1 MRSPL
6 YYFFYYY
13 NRKDVK
19 LQVIFILIVTLLIY
33 AGLVFYVAWSGYRG
47 IGIKGNRWFLIAYS
61 IIMLFLS
68 VSFILARFGSGSTL
82 LAVIGNYWLALFS
95 LSLMILPLV
104 HLIMLI
110 LRLTSLHRE
119 KTRVAAAR
127 IAFVVLVAALAYGS
141 YMAYTPKVNT
151 YTIDIDKSYPE
162 DLNVVMFSDTH
173 FGYLSGKKHAERLVK
188 EVNELEPDL
197 IIIPGDIIDDDLEI
211 VEKKQIFNILG
222 GLEARLGV
230 YGSLG
235 NHDKFRG
242 ELSELITAIET
253 ANIEILYDETV
264 TIEGG
269 LALIGRKDYS
279 EGERLATEQL
289 TSQLDQSLP
298 IILLDHQP
306 YEYDEAE
313 QAGVDLVVSGH
324 THRGQVM
331 PGNLITNRLF
341 ENDWGYLKKGQL
353 HTIVSSGYGF
363 WGPPIRIGTQ
373 SEIVQIHINFNN

>member
-1 MRSPL
+1 M
-6 YYFFYYY
+6 
-13 NRKDVK
+13 
-19 LQVIFILIVTLLIY
+19 IFILIMTLLIY

-61 IIMLFLS
+61 AIILFLS
-68 VSFILARFGSGSTL
+68 VSFILARLGSGSTL
-82 LAVIGNYWLALFS
+82 LSVIGNYWLALFS

-104 HLIMLI
+104 HLAMLI
-110 LRLTSLHRE
+110 LRLTSLHR
-119 KTRVAAAR
+119 KKIRIAAAR
-127 IAFVVLVAALAYGS
+127 ITFIVLVAAFGYGS

-151 YTIDIDKSYPE
+151 YSINIDKYYPE

-173 FGYLSGKKHAERLVK
+173 FGYLSGIKHAQRLVK
-188 EVNELEPDL
+188 EVNALEPDL

-211 VEKKQIFNILG
+211 VEKKQIFNILN

-242 ELSELITAIET
+242 ELPQLITAIET
-253 ANIEILYDETV
+253 ANIEILYDEVV

-289 TSQLDQSLP
+289 TSQLDQSMP
-298 IILLDHQP
+298 MILLDHQP
-306 YEYDEAE
+306 YEYAEAM
-313 QAGVDLVVSGH
+313 QADVDLVVSGH

-341 ENDWGYLKKGQL
+341 ENDWGYLQKGQL

-373 SEIVQIHINFNN
+373 SEIVQIFIDFNN